1 MKTLHE
7 ESNANIQAFILSYCC
22 PSVLVYSCFSV
33 YVENSSHPY
42 IPSVKKEPAMR
53 AGYHILSNAERKS
66 TNMQSDGLL
75 QAVIVCLKSSISEII
90 LAWSRLSGS
99 CFRRKA
105 DVPALS
111 LDFFDL
117 NLFYSSSTS
126 FNHCIQMVVVAFVEI
141 RFTKMLL
148 EKVHL

>member
-42 IPSVKKEPAMR
+42 IPSVKKEP
-53 AGYHILSNAERKS
+53 
-66 TNMQSDGLL
+66 
-75 QAVIVCLKSSISEII
+75 
-90 LAWSRLSGS
+90 GS
-99 CFRRKA
+99 CFKRKA

-117 NLFYSSSTS
+117 NLFHSSSTS

-141 RFTKMLL
+141 
-148 EKVHL
+148 